1 MTDIKLIYKNKKKK
15 NNKTFDHMPMHLLS
29 DSPTVLFG
37 LTKKILFYRSCDE
50 PIYLR
55 FVGIGIYEL
64 FFTDE

>member
-1 MTDIKLIYKNKKKK
+1 
-15 NNKTFDHMPMHLLS
+15 MPMHLLS